1 LYKYYHIKKIILL
14 NKGDKKMAQASEKK
28 ILVVDDEPDVRNFLA
43 ACLED
48 AGFIVETAVDGID
61 ALEKVEAFSPDLMT
75 LDMVMPRMPGIKVI
89 RELRKQKKW
98 AKLPIIIITAHARDD
113 MGSDQIKEFMALTA
127 NVRPKFILDK
137 PISTT
142 NLIKTTCKILEVEWE
157 GKEDIT
163 EDMSDERDKLA
174 RLIRQADSDT
184 LRKIRDMLKEK
195 KDKEPYFLFE

>member
-1 LYKYYHIKKIILL
+1 
-14 NKGDKKMAQASEKK
+14 MAQASEKK

-61 ALEKVEAFSPDLMT
+61 ALEKVETFSPDLMT

-113 MGSDQIKEFMALTA
+113 MGTEQIKEFMALTA

-137 PISTT
+137 PISTN

-184 LRKIRDMLKEK
+184 LRKIRDMLKDK

>member
-1 LYKYYHIKKIILL
+1 
-14 NKGDKKMAQASEKK
+14 MTQASEKR

-48 AGFIVETAVDGID
+48 AGFNVETAFDGVD

-127 NVRPKFILDK
+127 NVRPRVILDK
-137 PISTT
+137 PISTV
-142 NLIKTTCKILEVEWE
+142 NLIKAACKILSIEWE
-157 GKEDIT
+157 GVEGVSENLT
-163 EDMSDERDKLA
+163 DERGKLA
-174 RLIRQADSDT
+174 KLIHEADSDT
-184 LRKIRDMLKEK
+184 LRKVRDMLNKKEK
-195 KDKEPYFLFE
+195 KDPYFLFE

>member
-14 NKGDKKMAQASEKK
+14 NKGDQKMAQASEKK

-137 PISTT
+137 PISPT
-142 NLIKTTCKILEVEWE
+142 NLIKTTCKILEVEWK

-184 LRKIRDMLKEK
+184 LRKIRDMLKDK

>member
-1 LYKYYHIKKIILL
+1 
-14 NKGDKKMAQASEKK
+14 MAQASEKR

-48 AGFIVETAVDGID
+48 AGFIVETALDGID
-61 ALEKVEAFSPDLMT
+61 ALEKVDAFSPDLMT

-113 MGSDQIKEFMALTA
+113 MGSEQIKEFMALTS
-127 NVRPKFILDK
+127 NVRPKMILDK

-142 NLIKTTCKILEVEWE
+142 NLIKTACKILGVEWE
-157 GKEDIT
+157 GKEDI
-163 EDMSDERDKLA
+163 SDDISGERHKLA
-174 RLIRQADSDT
+174 KLIHQADSDT

>member
-1 LYKYYHIKKIILL
+1 
-14 NKGDKKMAQASEKK
+14 MPQASEKK

-43 ACLED
+43 ACLEN

-142 NLIKTTCKILEVEWE
+142 NLIKTTCKILDVEWE
-157 GKEDIT
+157 GKEDVT
-163 EDMSDERDKLA
+163 EDMSDERNKLA
-174 RLIRQADSDT
+174 RLIQQADSDT
-184 LRKIRDMLKEK
+184 LRKVRDMLNKK

>member
-1 LYKYYHIKKIILL
+1 
-14 NKGDKKMAQASEKK
+14 MTQASEKR

-48 AGFIVETAVDGID
+48 AGFNVETAVDGVD

-127 NVRPKFILDK
+127 NVRPKVILDK
-137 PISTT
+137 PISTA
-142 NLIKTTCKILEVEWE
+142 NLIKAACDILGVEWE
-157 GKEDIT
+157 GAEDVSENLT
-163 EDMSDERDKLA
+163 EERDKLA
-174 RLIRQADSDT
+174 SLLKEADSDT
-184 LRKIRDMLKEK
+184 LRKVRDMLNK
-195 KDKEPYFLFE
+195 KKKKEPYFLFE

>member
-1 LYKYYHIKKIILL
+1 
-14 NKGDKKMAQASEKK
+14 MAQASEKR

-48 AGFIVETAVDGID
+48 AGFIVETALDGID
-61 ALEKVEAFSPDLMT
+61 ALEKVDAFSPDLMT

-113 MGSDQIKEFMALTA
+113 MGSEQIKEFMALTS
-127 NVRPKFILDK
+127 NVRPKMILDK

-142 NLIKTTCKILEVEWE
+142 NLIKTACKILGVEWE
-157 GKEDIT
+157 GKEDISD
-163 EDMSDERDKLA
+163 DMSDERHKLA
-174 RLIRQADSDT
+174 KLIHQADSDT

>member
-1 LYKYYHIKKIILL
+1 
-14 NKGDKKMAQASEKK
+14 MTQASEKK

-48 AGFIVETAVDGID
+48 AGFIVETAVDGVD

-127 NVRPKFILDK
+127 NVRPKVILDK
-137 PISTT
+137 PISTA
-142 NLIKTTCKILEVEWE
+142 NLIKAACDILGVEWE
-157 GKEDIT
+157 GTPDVSENLT
-163 EDMSDERDKLA
+163 EERDNLAKL
-174 RLIRQADSDT
+174 LKEADSDT
-184 LRKIRDMLKEK
+184 LRKIRNMLDK
-195 KDKEPYFLFE
+195 KKKNEPYFLFE

>member
-1 LYKYYHIKKIILL
+1 
-14 NKGDKKMAQASEKK
+14 MTQASEKK

-48 AGFIVETAVDGID
+48 AGFNVETAVDGVD

-113 MGSDQIKEFMALTA
+113 LGSDQIKEFMALTA
-127 NVRPKFILDK
+127 NVRPKVILDK
-137 PISTT
+137 PISTA
-142 NLIKTTCKILEVEWE
+142 NLIKTACNILDVEWE
-157 GKEDIT
+157 GMESVSENLT
-163 EDMSDERDKLA
+163 DERDKVA
-174 RLIRQADSDT
+174 KLIQDADSDT
-184 LRKIRDMLKEK
+184 LRKIRDMLKK
-195 KDKEPYFLFE
+195 KKKTEPFFLFE

>member
-1 LYKYYHIKKIILL
+1 
-14 NKGDKKMAQASEKK
+14 MAQASEKK

-48 AGFIVETAVDGID
+48 AGFIVETAFDGID

-98 AKLPIIIITAHARDD
+98 AKLPIIIITAHSRDD

-127 NVRPKFILDK
+127 NVRPRVILDK

-142 NLIKTTCKILEVEWE
+142 NLIKSTCKILGVEWE

-163 EDMSDERDKLA
+163 EDMSDERGKLA
-174 RLIRQADSDT
+174 RLIHQADSDT
-184 LRKIRDMLKEK
+184 LRKIRDMLNEK